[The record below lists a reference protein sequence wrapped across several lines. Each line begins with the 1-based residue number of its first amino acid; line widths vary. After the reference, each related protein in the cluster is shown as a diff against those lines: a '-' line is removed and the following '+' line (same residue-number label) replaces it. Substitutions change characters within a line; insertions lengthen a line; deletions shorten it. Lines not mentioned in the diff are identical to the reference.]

1 MRLFGLIGYPLSHSF
16 SKVYFTNKFEKEGL
30 SNCRYEN
37 FPIASIAELKNIIHD
52 HPELE
57 GLNVTIPY
65 KQQVISFLHHAS
77 PVVQVIGACNC
88 IKVENGEL
96 HGFNTDVTGFKKS
109 LEKFLKPHHSK
120 ALVLG
125 SGGASKAV
133 EYVLSQ
139 LNIRFQ
145 VVSRNPV
152 DSQLGYHSLDK
163 SLLQEH
169 LLIINTTPL
178 GMVPDTE
185 DAPLIPYNFLTA
197 DHYLFDVVY
206 NPAKTT
212 FLKRGEEMGATI
224 QNGTEMLEIQ
234 AEESWKIWN
243 NKI

>member
-16 SKVYFTNKFEKEGL
+16 SKVYFTKKFEQEGL
-30 SNCRYEN
+30 SDCRYEN
-37 FPIASIAELKNIIHD
+37 FPIASIAEIKNILYD

-65 KQQVISFLHHAS
+65 KQQVISYLHQAS

-88 IKVENGEL
+88 IKIEKGQL
-96 HGFNTDVTGFKKS
+96 HGFNTDVIGFKKS

-125 SGGASKAV
+125 SGGVSKAV

-139 LNIRFQ
+139 LNIRVQ
-145 VVSRNPV
+145 VISRNPV
-152 DSQLGYHSLDK
+152 EGQLAYDFLDK
-163 SLLQEH
+163 NILQDH

-178 GMVPDTE
+178 GTVPNTAE
-185 DAPLIPYNFLTA
+185 APGIPYNFLTP

-206 NPAKTT
+206 NPNKTT
-212 FLKRGEEMGATI
+212 FLKRGEEMGAAI
-224 QNGTEMLEIQ
+224 QNGSEMLEIQ

-243 NKI
+243 NYV

>member
-16 SKVYFTNKFEKEGL
+16 SKVYFTKKFEQEGL
-30 SNCRYEN
+30 SDCQYEN
-37 FPIASIAELKNIIHD
+37 FPIASIAEIKNILYD

-65 KQQVISFLHHAS
+65 KQQVISFLHQAS

-88 IKVENGEL
+88 IKIENGQL
-96 HGFNTDVTGFKKS
+96 HGFNTDVIGFKKS
-109 LEKFLKPHHSK
+109 LEKYLKPHHTK

-125 SGGASKAV
+125 SGGVSKAV

-152 DSQLGYHSLDK
+152 EGQLEYGILDK
-163 SLLQEH
+163 NILQDH

-178 GMVPDTE
+178 GTVPNTAE
-185 DAPLIPYNFLTA
+185 APGIPYNFLTP

-206 NPAKTT
+206 NPNKTT

-224 QNGTEMLEIQ
+224 QNGSEMLEIQ

-243 NKI
+243 NYV

>member
-16 SKVYFTNKFEKEGL
+16 SKVYFKRKFEQEEL
-30 SNCRYEN
+30 RDCQYEN
-37 FPIASIAELKNIIHD
+37 FPIASIAEIKNILHD

-65 KQQVISFLHHAS
+65 KQQVISYLQHAS

-88 IKVENGEL
+88 IKVEDGQL
-96 HGFNTDVTGFKKS
+96 HGFNTDVIGFKKS

-125 SGGASKAV
+125 SGGVSKAV

-145 VVSRNPV
+145 VVSRNPKEG
-152 DSQLGYHSLDK
+152 QLGYDSLDK
-163 SLLQEH
+163 SIIKDH
-169 LLIINTTPL
+169 LLIVNTTPL
-178 GMVPDTE
+178 GTVPKTE
-185 DAPLIPYNFLTA
+185 EAPGIPYKFLTA
-197 DHYLFDVVY
+197 EHYLFDVVY
-206 NPAKTT
+206 NPVKTT
-212 FLKRGEEMGATI
+212 FLKKGEEMGATI
-224 QNGTEMLEIQ
+224 QNGNEMLEIQ

-243 NKI
+243 S

>member
-16 SKVYFTNKFEKEGL
+16 SKVYFTKKFEQEGL
-30 SNCRYEN
+30 RDYRYEN
-37 FPIASIAELKNIIHD
+37 FPIASIAELKNILND

-88 IKVENGEL
+88 IKIKNGQL
-96 HGFNTDVTGFKKS
+96 HGFNTDVIGFKKS
-109 LEKFLKPHHSK
+109 LEKYLKPHHSK
-120 ALVLG
+120 AMVLG
-125 SGGASKAV
+125 SGGVSKAV

-145 VVSRNPV
+145 VVSRNLGV
-152 DSQLGYHSLDK
+152 GQLGYDSLDK
-163 SLLQEH
+163 SILQEH

-178 GMVPDTE
+178 GTVPNTDE
-185 DAPLIPYNFLTA
+185 APAIPYKFLTS

-206 NPAKTT
+206 NPDKTT

-224 QNGTEMLEIQ
+224 QNGNDMLEIQ

-243 NKI
+243 DLV